1 MPRASIDIGSN
12 SVVFL
17 VLDDDGGI
25 VYDDAEVVSL
35 GKGLALNHAFLP
47 DRMDAAL
54 QTIASYAEVATQHG
68 VRPSDI
74 RAIAT
79 SASRRAGNAETFYAR
94 VRSETGVS
102 VRIIS
107 GIEEAELTW
116 RGSLYGLTMPDAPM
130 AVVDLG
136 GGSTEVVVG
145 RPGAPA
151 PESRVS
157 LEIGT
162 VRLMEQF
169 FDPQPADYLVSQFE
183 EMSAHIAAV
192 VSDVDWGDGP
202 QSMVAVAG
210 TATTL
215 AAMNLGLE
223 QWDRQKV
230 HGSYL
235 SISALEE
242 WILSLLHSTPEQRRI
257 WAEVSPKRA
266 DVLLAGAAVLHS
278 LCAVSGVAGL
288 TISDGGIRHGA
299 LIGD

>member
-25 VYDDAEVVSL
+25 VYDGAEVVSL

-47 DRMDAAL
+47 DRMDATL
-54 QTIASYAEVATQHG
+54 QTIASYAEVANQHG
-68 VRPSDI
+68 VKPSDI

-116 RGSLYGLTMPDAPM
+116 RGSLYGLTMPNAPM

-162 VRLMEQF
+162 VRLMEHL
-169 FDPQPADYLVSQFE
+169 DPQPVDYLVSQFE

-192 VSDVDWGDGP
+192 VSDVDWEGP
-202 QSMVAVAG
+202 QNMVAVAG

-215 AAMNLGLE
+215 AAMNLFE
-223 QWDRQKV
+223 
-230 HGSYL
+230 
-235 SISALEE
+235 ALGPAEGAR
-242 WILSLLHSTPEQRRI
+242 LTPQHQR
-257 WAEVSPKRA
+257 A
-266 DVLLAGAAVLHS
+266 
-278 LCAVSGVAGL
+278 
-288 TISDGGIRHGA
+288 
-299 LIGD
+299 